1 MRWTFDT
8 DADALYV
15 YLAEGSPA
23 GQVPMP
29 DGTVVD
35 VDETGRPVGV
45 EVLRPWAEWDIDAVV
60 ERFQVDDDTAAGL
73 RWIAGLPLIT
83 AVGASRTSS
92 SPVPVHVWG
101 SENVTTA
108 QAAHG
113 LVPA

>member
-8 DADALYV
+8 DGDALYV
-15 YLAEGSPA
+15 YLTDGSPA

-35 VDETGRPVGV
+35 VDEAGRPVGV
-45 EVLRPWAEWDIDAVV
+45 EVLRPWAAWDIAAVV
-60 ERFQVDDDTAAGL
+60 ERFQLDDDTRDGL
-73 RWIAGLPLIT
+73 RWITGLPLIT
-83 AVGASRTSS
+83 AVGVSRSS
-92 SPVPVHVWG
+92 STPMQVHFEG
-101 SENVTTA
+101 SANVTAT